1 MSPSP
6 TKVVTALALPDKDAA
21 LRQRILE
28 AFERQAR
35 VVGPRGVIISELVG
49 ELGISSKTL
58 YRHFDNKGHIVCEL
72 MTAWS
77 DHWFALQQRGLS
89 DGHGAKQRIETI
101 AVNWVEHM
109 DGAKQR
115 IETIAVNWVEH
126 MGRFSEQFWGQLER
140 DFPEAFLIYQQQY
153 QTFLDRSRQNLA
165 GVVREDLNSDLALS
179 TLMNMINHAIDSQ
192 LCDQLNLTRKNALL
206 QVIDLWAQGAFRQ
219 ELLS

>member
-6 TKVVTALALPDKDAA
+6 TNVVTALALPDKDAA

-89 DGHGAKQRIETI
+89 DGH
-101 AVNWVEHM
+101 
-109 DGAKQR
+109 GAKQR